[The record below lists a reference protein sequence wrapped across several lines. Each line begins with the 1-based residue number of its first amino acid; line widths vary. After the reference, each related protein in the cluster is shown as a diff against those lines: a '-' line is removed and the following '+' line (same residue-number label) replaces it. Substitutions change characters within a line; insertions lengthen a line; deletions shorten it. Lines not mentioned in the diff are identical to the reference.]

1 MPQLLVAAVVLLGAF
16 TQSLAGFGV
25 ALVTMA
31 LLPGLIGLQTAA
43 PLVALIALALE
54 VVLLARYW
62 RSLRL
67 RPVLQIAGASALS
80 VPLGMV
86 FLRRL
91 DERLALALLGVV
103 IGGYAVFALLS
114 PRLPRLKHPA
124 WAYASGLVAGL
135 LGGAYN
141 TSGPPVIIYGHCR
154 EWPPQEFK
162 GNLQGFFLFNS
173 VLIVL
178 GHLWNGSFTPQVWDS
193 FTRLLPV
200 LAVGVVAGLSL
211 DRVIQPALF
220 RKIVLYLLIVLGLRL
235 ILSAT

>member
-1 MPQLLVAAVVLLGAF
+1 MPQLLVSAVVLVGAF

-54 VVLLARYW
+54 VILLARYG
-62 RSLRL
+62 RSMRL
-67 RPVLQIAGASALS
+67 RPVLQIAGASALT
-80 VPLGMV
+80 VPLGMF

-91 DERLALALLGVV
+91 DERLALALLGLV
-103 IGGYAVFALLS
+103 IGGYALYALFD
-114 PRLPRLKHPA
+114 PPLPKLHHPA
-124 WAYASGLVAGL
+124 WAYAAGLVAGL

-154 EWPPQEFK
+154 LWPPPEFK

-173 VLIVL
+173 AFIVL
-178 GHLWNGSFTPQVWDS
+178 GHWWNGGFTPQVWRS
-193 FTRLLPV
+193 FFDLLPV
-200 LAVGVVAGLSL
+200 IAVGIVAGLSL
-211 DRVIQPALF
+211 DRVIQPDLF
-220 RKIVLYLLIVLGLRL
+220 RKIILYLLILLGLRL
-235 ILSAT
+235 LLVG